1 MESKYIEELKSG
13 KYGTCLVDE
22 PMKNHTTFKVGG
34 PADLLIKPSS
44 EEEIEELVKYCKSNK
59 LPLMIV
65 GNGSNLLVKDSGI
78 RGVVLKLDKNFN
90 AIEFDGDRVIAQAGA
105 LLSTVS
111 KKSFKKS
118 LTGMERVSGIPAS
131 IGGAM
136 TMNAGAYG
144 TEMKDIVESVKCVD
158 QDGNIRDYSN
168 EEMHFRYRG
177 SRVDDEKLTVI
188 SATFKLEK
196 GDFDTIMETFE
207 DYDHRRRSKQPLEKA
222 SAGSTFKRPEGHYA
236 SKLIDDAG
244 LRGFAYKDAQVSDK
258 HCGFIIN
265 NGDASYEDIQELIH
279 RVQDIV
285 FEKYQVRLE
294 TEVKI
299 VGD

>member
-1 MESKYIEELKSG
+1 MESKHIEELKSG
-13 KYGTCLVDE
+13 KYGECIVDE
-22 PMKNHTTFKVGG
+22 PMRNHTTFKIGG
-34 PADLLIKPSS
+34 PADVLMKPKS
-44 EEEIEELVKYCKSNK
+44 EEEIQAIVNYCIQED
-59 LPLMIV
+59 LDLMIV
-65 GNGSNLLVKDSGI
+65 GNGSNLLVKDGGI
-78 RGVVLKLDKNFN
+78 RGVVIKLDKNFN
-90 AIEFDGDRVIAQAGA
+90 AIEFEGKRVRAQAGA

-144 TEMKDIVESVKCVD
+144 TEMKDIVESVRCID
-158 QDGNIRDYSN
+158 HEGNIKEFSN

-177 SRVDDEKLTVI
+177 SRVEDEGLLVL
-188 SATFKLEK
+188 SATFALEE
-196 GDFDTIMETFE
+196 DDMETIMATFE

-244 LRGFAYKDAQVSDK
+244 LRGFSYKDAQVSEK

-265 NGDASYEDIQELIH
+265 NGQASYEDIQELIH
-279 RVQDIV
+279 RVQAIV
-285 FEKYQVRLE
+285 EDKYEVKLE